1 MHKIRLPAVV
11 PNEGAR
17 RLGQFVAH
25 RGVEETAQLLR
36 TPADYVERMV
46 LGEMVPGMT
55 IGAALHR
62 LMGLK
67 ARHFNMKPAGWWFD
81 AAPTALPGRAA

>member
-1 MHKIRLPAVV
+1 MHKLRLPAVV

-17 RLGQFVAH
+17 LLGQFVAH

-55 IGAALHR
+55 IGAAMHR
-62 LMGLK
+62 VMGVK
-67 ARHFNMKPAGWWFD
+67 ARHFNMRPLGWWFD

>member
-1 MHKIRLPAVV
+1 MHKLRLPAVV

-17 RLGQFVAH
+17 LLGQFVAY

-55 IGAALHR
+55 IGAAMHR
-62 LMGLK
+62 VMGVK
-67 ARHFNMKPAGWWFD
+67 ARHFNMRPLGWWFD
-81 AAPTALPGRAA
+81 AAPMALPGRAA

>member
-1 MHKIRLPAVV
+1 MHKLRLPAVV

-17 RLGQFVAH
+17 LLGQFVAH
-25 RGVEETAQLLR
+25 RGIKETAQLLR

-55 IGAALHR
+55 IGAAMHR
-62 LMGLK
+62 VMGVK
-67 ARHFNMKPAGWWFD
+67 ARHFNMRPLGWWFD
-81 AAPTALPGRAA
+81 IAPTALPGRAA